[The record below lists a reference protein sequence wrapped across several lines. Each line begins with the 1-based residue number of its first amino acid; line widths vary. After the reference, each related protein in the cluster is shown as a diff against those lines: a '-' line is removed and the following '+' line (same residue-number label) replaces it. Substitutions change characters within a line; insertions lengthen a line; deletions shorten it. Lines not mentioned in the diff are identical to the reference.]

1 MATMARTIG
10 TVSSKTQ
17 VNKTSVAL
25 WVTQGALALT
35 FLFAGGSKLVMSAE
49 QMSAN
54 SEIDFPLWFLRFI
67 GVCEVA
73 GALGLIL
80 PSVSR
85 IRTGLTPLAAC
96 GLIVIMVGAVVTTAA
111 TMSVAAASFPLAVG
125 ITAAYVAYGRTH
137 LAPIS
142 NR

>member
-1 MATMARTIG
+1 MATMTRTIG
-10 TVSSKTQ
+10 TVSSEGK
-17 VNKTSVAL
+17 VNKTNVAL
-25 WVTQGALALT
+25 WFTQGALALT
-35 FLFAGGSKLVMSAE
+35 FLFAGASKLAMSAE
-49 QMSAN
+49 QMTSQM
-54 SEIDFPLWFLRFI
+54 EMDITVWFLRFI

-96 GLIVIMVGAVVTTAA
+96 GLIVIMVGAVTLTAVS
-111 TMSVAAASFPLAVG
+111 MGVAASSFPLVVG
-125 ITAAYVAYGRTH
+125 MAAAFVAYGRTH